1 MFEYVSGK
9 KSVDKDEVKSRV
21 LTVIITLVSAS
32 ALFAVLYYAA
42 SSGS

>member
-1 MFEYVSGK
+1 MFEYVNPK
-9 KSVDKDEVKSRV
+9 KNDKDAVKSRV